1 MIRRVSGGR
10 PFVLTSVVRAMVESG
25 ALRPGDRGWLIDPGS
40 LATLTA
46 SGGPATLVLD
56 RLGRLPDETLS
67 FLSAGAVLGR
77 HASVAEAAGL
87 ASIDLAHSDAIVE
100 EARRAGLIWPT
111 ESRDRFSF
119 VHDKVREGALGRLS
133 DTRRRALH
141 LAAAELVE
149 QQRPGDL
156 FDLAYHFDEGGA
168 PERALPQALE
178 AAALARARQ
187 ALESAEMM
195 YRIAVPRDPRRG
207 RLDESA
213 RRRRPRRGADA
224 PRLVRGS
231 RPMARRGSPARTRR
245 SGSSGDRR
253 EARGAR
259 LQAWRRPHR
268 GRGDPGGASHDR
280 PPGAEEPRGRATPP
294 RLGGSRASGALPPA
308 TRLRRPQVH
317 RGRAHRPVGV
327 EVLRSARVR
336 VVVRAREARRRS
348 GRISAP

>member
-1 MIRRVSGGR
+1 MSVVAALRQDELTERHPVSVWPNATTVVLRPFDDAATRDLVTSMVGPIPDEAHAVIRRVSEGR

-25 ALRPGDRGWLIDPGS
+25 ALRPGDRGWLIDRGS
-40 LATLTA
+40 IATLTA
-46 SGGPATLVLD
+46 SGGQATLVLD

-87 ASIDLAHSDAIVE
+87 ASIDLARSDAIVE

-111 ESRDRFSF
+111 EGRDRFSF

-141 LAAAELVE
+141 LAAAELLE

-195 YRIAVPRDPRRG
+195 YRIAFRGIRDGDVATRARVAEDLGEVLMLRG
-207 RLDESA
+207 F
-213 RRRRPRRGADA
+213 
-224 PRLVRGS
+224 VRGS
-231 RPMARRGSPARTRR
+231 GPMARRGSSARAGW

-253 EARGAR
+253 EAR
-259 LQAWRRPHR
+259 
-268 GRGDPGGASHDR
+268 
-280 PPGAEEPRGRATPP
+280 
-294 RLGGSRASGALPPA
+294 
-308 TRLRRPQVH
+308 
-317 RGRAHRPVGV
+317 
-327 EVLRSARVR
+327 
-336 VVVRAREARRRS
+336 
-348 GRISAP
+348 